1 VFPLRRDG
9 ESPIVRRV
17 VALDDFWRTP
27 IGEGRMDPLRRTLVW
42 LAIALT
48 VAGAAGLAFIG
59 KQNHDRAEGWRQR
72 AIAAEE
78 VVSGQRI
85 VIGQRSQALNLRT
98 TQVNR
103 LAAKLRGARTA
114 LDRSEGDVSSLAR
127 RQRELANEKARVEDQ
142 RRLLETQS
150 AALVNVAS
158 GFIDCSDGLFDVLD
172 AVLDEDW
179 DWVSIY
185 GRDRIGSCSDANA
198 SLQSYRERFE

>member
-1 VFPLRRDG
+1 
-9 ESPIVRRV
+9 
-17 VALDDFWRTP
+17 
-27 IGEGRMDPLRRTLVW
+27 MDPLRRKLVW
-42 LAIALT
+42 VALVLT
-48 VAGAAGLAFIG
+48 LAGAGVLAFVG

-103 LAAKLRGARTA
+103 LAAKLRRTRSA
-114 LDRSEGDVSSLAR
+114 LDRSEGDVSSLSR
-127 RQRELANEKARVEDQ
+127 RQRELANEKARVEDE
-142 RRLLETQS
+142 RRQLQTQQ
-150 AALVNVAS
+150 AALVSVAS

-185 GRDRIGSCSDANA
+185 GRDRISSCSDANA
-198 SLQSYRERFE
+198 SLDSYRSRFG